1 MRILALDVG
10 DKRIGVAISDELE
23 IAAHSLTTIHRSD
36 RNRDF
41 ASIRQIIEEY
51 NVEEIV
57 VGMPVMMNGTMGIQG
72 EKVSK
77 FVEELKR
84 EITVPV
90 IFMDERLSTRFVE
103 KVLIDAD
110 VSRKKRGKVIDKLAA
125 VVILQDYMSSRGK
138 GHGVPPPLQGEGQG
152 GGGFSDEN

>member
-23 IAAHSLTTIHRSD
+23 IAAHSLTTIQRSD
-36 RNRDF
+36 QSRVF
-41 ASIRQIIEEY
+41 TSIKEIIEEY

-57 VGMPVMMNGTMGIQG
+57 VGKPVMMNGTMGIQG
-72 EKVSK
+72 EKVSR
-77 FVEELKR
+77 FVEELKN

-90 IFMDERLSTRFVE
+90 RFMDERLSTRFVE

-125 VVILQDYMSSRGK
+125 VVILQDYLSLRGK
-138 GHGVPPPLQGEGQG
+138 GE
-152 GGGFSDEN
+152 

>member
-23 IAAHSLTTIHRSD
+23 IAAHSLTTIHRIDHSSV
-36 RNRDF
+36 F
-41 ASIRQIIEEY
+41 ATIKEIIEEY

-57 VGMPVMMNGTMGIQG
+57 VGMPFMMNGTMGIQG
-72 EKVSK
+72 EKVSR
-77 FVEELKR
+77 FVDELKN
-84 EITVPV
+84 EVTVPV
-90 IFMDERLSTRFVE
+90 RFMDERLSTRFVE

-125 VVILQDYMSSRGK
+125 VVILQDYLSIRGK
-138 GHGVPPPLQGEGQG
+138 GGFEKA
-152 GGGFSDEN
+152 FSDEE

>member
-23 IAAHSLTTIHRSD
+23 IAAHSLTTIQRSD
-36 RNRDF
+36 QNRDI

-77 FVEELKR
+77 FTEELKS
-84 EITVPV
+84 EVTVPV

-103 KVLIDAD
+103 KILIDAD

-125 VVILQDYMSSRGK
+125 VVILQDYMSSRNK
-138 GHGVPPPLQGEGQG
+138 P
-152 GGGFSDEN
+152 

>member
-10 DKRIGVAISDELE
+10 DRRIGVAISDELE
-23 IAAHSLTTIHRSD
+23 IAAHSLTTIQRSD
-36 RNRDF
+36 HSTVIAR
-41 ASIRQIIEEY
+41 IKQIIEDY
-51 NVEEIV
+51 MVDEIV

-77 FVEELKR
+77 FVEELKS
-84 EITVPV
+84 EVTIPV
-90 IFMDERLSTRFVE
+90 IFMDERLTSRFVE

-125 VVILQDYMSSRGK
+125 VVILQDYLSLRDK
-138 GHGVPPPLQGEGQG
+138 GNKP
-152 GGGFSDEN
+152 

>member
-23 IAAHSLTTIHRSD
+23 IAAHSLTTIHRTD
-36 RNRDF
+36 QIRDM
-41 ASIRQIIEEY
+41 AGIKQIIEDY
-51 NVEEIV
+51 NVQEIV
-57 VGMPVMMNGTMGIQG
+57 VGMPVMMNGSMGIQAD
-72 EKVSK
+72 KVSK
-77 FVEELKR
+77 FADVLKN
-84 EITVPV
+84 EVTIPV

-103 KVLIDAD
+103 KILIDAD

-138 GHGVPPPLQGEGQG
+138 GE
-152 GGGFSDEN
+152 

>member
-1 MRILALDVG
+1 MRILSLDVG

-36 RNRDF
+36 PDHVF
-41 ASIRQIIEEY
+41 ASIKEIIEEY

-72 EKVSK
+72 EKVSS
-77 FVEELKR
+77 FVEELKK
-84 EITVPV
+84 EVVVPV
-90 IFMDERLSTRFVE
+90 MFMDERLSTRYVE

-125 VVILQDYMSSRGK
+125 VIILQDYLRIRGI
-138 GHGVPPPLQGEGQG
+138 G
-152 GGGFSDEN
+152 GSEKTFPDED

>member
-1 MRILALDVG
+1 MRILSLDVG

-23 IAAHSLTTIHRSD
+23 IAAHSLTTIHRSGH
-36 RNRDF
+36 NSAF
-41 ASIRQIIEEY
+41 AIIKEIIEEY

-57 VGMPVMMNGTMGIQG
+57 IGMPIMMNGTVGIQA
-72 EKVSK
+72 EKVSR
-77 FVEELKR
+77 FAEELKN

-125 VVILQDYMSSRGK
+125 VVILQDYLSIRGK
-138 GHGVPPPLQGEGQG
+138 GE
-152 GGGFSDEN
+152 